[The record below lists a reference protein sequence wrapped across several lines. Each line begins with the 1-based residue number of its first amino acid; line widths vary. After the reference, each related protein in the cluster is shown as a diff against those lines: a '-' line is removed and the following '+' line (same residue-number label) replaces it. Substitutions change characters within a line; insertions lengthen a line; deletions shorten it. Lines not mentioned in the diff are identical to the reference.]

1 MGKVPPKGQTHP
13 LQHGASIFLKTWSR
27 VVSATLGFCQGFD
40 KFVPILEAGLG
51 LPTYSQI
58 KRISGALI
66 WYRTPLRG
74 VDGPP
79 CIAADPVVG
88 CRFWVSGVPL
98 SASVVGYSYY
108 PNRFFLCVCVLFWRL
123 LVYFHIYPSSGAGL
137 KAKDTLQIRKP
148 SLGKKKTLKLGD
160 TQNGYP
166 ASKTKHTKII
176 QRDQS
181 CQLPELPRGEVGLWA
196 DPGVP
201 PKKTTLLLF
210 LCCFLVMTRKTDPY
224 FPPES
229 LKLEAR

>member
-1 MGKVPPKGQTHP
+1 MDVLQKSTWRFLLGKVPPKGQTHP

-148 SLGKKKTLKLGD
+148 SLGKKPSNWGTPKMATQHQKQSTPKLFKGISH
-160 TQNGYP
+160 
-166 ASKTKHTKII
+166 ASSLNFQEERSACGPTPEFLQK
-176 QRDQS
+176 R
-181 CQLPELPRGEVGLWA
+181 QLCSSFFVVCW
-196 DPGVP
+196 
-201 PKKTTLLLF
+201 
-210 LCCFLVMTRKTDPY
+210 
-224 FPPES
+224 S
-229 LKLEAR
+229 